1 MFKLFYYNRRY
12 RTKTIALLSFNLN
25 DNYETSKHSIF
36 SRELFY
42 KKASNMQNQKSYT
55 KESELLF
62 FLCFESILETFRL
75 NSPSPSSSELE
86 II

>member
-1 MFKLFYYNRRY
+1 
-12 RTKTIALLSFNLN
+12 
-25 DNYETSKHSIF
+25 
-36 SRELFY
+36 
-42 KKASNMQNQKSYT
+42 MQNQKSYT